1 MNSISLQKFKA
12 FDNRCEIE
20 LDGKNALFF
29 GENGS
34 GKSSV
39 YDVLKIC
46 FHRKKLFDSI
56 IPNTVVLPADRM
68 AAETDILNSYNN
80 QKTPLTSFSI
90 EIDGNPYTSVPTAD
104 YDVNI
109 INTDD
114 IRPRDIIEI
123 DMLLQSA
130 MVNIADAQQYVADNK
145 DDLVELFNAILNS
158 DFHEP
163 NLELSLNQ
171 VDTHWRVA
179 LKDKN
184 RMTVAV
190 NNNLCGLFNEAKLR
204 IINFLILT
212 TAILNNDRKKT
223 AKHHVLVLDDVVGS
237 MDSANRTFLLK
248 YIHEYLND
256 YQKLIFTHSPSFF
269 NITNYSFSTAWRE
282 KDRWI
287 GFCIVE
293 KAQDAEV
300 HTLNSKSTK
309 VIKKQYIPGD
319 EFNAGNQLRQR
330 FEYLVQ
336 EFSKIVCVGGIAEVG
351 TILNAINNNDEIYY
365 KWDAANKRVL
375 TIYDMIKEIAKDVY
389 ADTSGS
395 ALSVSLIQ
403 IFDDYKAN
411 SDIRKL
417 RNSLSELMIFQKVS
431 LNPLSHSTGYTPMT
445 TSHEVKRSMALL
457 LKIEEHMNK
466 LVGRDIYSY

>member
-1 MNSISLQKFKA
+1 MNTISLQKFKA
-12 FDNRCEIE
+12 FDNRCEIY

-39 YDVLKIC
+39 YDALKIC

-80 QKTPLTSFSI
+80 QKTPLTAFCI
-90 EIDGNPYTSVPTAD
+90 EIDGNPYTSFPTAD

-109 INTDD
+109 INADD
-114 IRPRDIIEI
+114 IRPRDIIEADI
-123 DMLLQSA
+123 LLQSA
-130 MVNIADAQQYVADNK
+130 MVNIADAQKYVADNK
-145 DDLVELFNAILNS
+145 EDLEGLINSFLNS

-163 NLELSLNQ
+163 NLEFSLHL

-179 LKDKN
+179 LKDKK
-184 RMTVAV
+184 RMTAAV
-190 NNNLCGLFNEAKLR
+190 SENLCGLFNEAKLR

-212 TAILNNDRKKT
+212 TALQNNDRKKT
-223 AKHHVLVLDDVVGS
+223 ATHHVLVLDDVVGS
-237 MDSANRTFLLK
+237 MDSANRTFLVK
-248 YIHEYLND
+248 YIHEYLNV
-256 YQKLIFTHSPSFF
+256 YQKLIFTHSPSFY
-269 NITNYSFSTAWRE
+269 NITNYSFSTAWGE

-287 GFCIVE
+287 GFNIVE
-293 KAQDAEV
+293 KTQDAEI
-300 HTLNSKSTK
+300 HTLDSKPTK
-309 VIKKQYIPGD
+309 VIKNTYRPGG
-319 EFNAGNQLRQR
+319 ELNAGNQLRQR

-336 EFSKIVCVGGIAEVG
+336 EFSKLVCVGGIAEVG
-351 TILNAINNNDEIYY
+351 TVLNAINKNDEIYY
-365 KWDAANKRVL
+365 KWDTAGKRVL
-375 TIYDMIKEIAKDVY
+375 TIYDMIKEIANEVN

-395 ALSVSLIQ
+395 ALSLRLKQ
-403 IFDDYKAN
+403 IFGDYMAN
-411 SDIRKL
+411 SDIVQL

-445 TSHEVKRSMALL
+445 TSHEVYRSIDLL
-457 LKIEEHMNK
+457 LKLEEQMNK